1 MEHMEHMER
10 AGNTSIPLS
19 ERPYNPSLSKATL
32 LLLTYVRFVSL
43 ALFRQL
49 RAALFAVRQ

>member
-1 MEHMEHMER
+1 MEHKQR

-19 ERPYNPSLSKATL
+19 ERPYNPSLSIATLL

-49 RAALFAVRQ
+49 RAALFALRQ